1 MSYSKIELLLE
12 ISLILKSSA
21 ISATG
26 LISCP
31 SDGAQPKRATKFIKA
46 SVKYPCFT
54 KSETAVAP
62 WRFDNLL
69 LSGARIIPR
78 CPNFGTSAPSAS

>member
-1 MSYSKIELLLE
+1 MSFSKFELLLE

-69 LSGARIIPR
+69 QVLHRLKFALVYLKYGLHPL
-78 CPNFGTSAPSAS
+78 